1 MTRKR
6 FVKLMMADG
15 YSRNDALEI
24 AQRVQ
29 GGGSYHQT
37 YLALHAIKQLPNL
50 QDSIHQAAETCGR
63 ILRAF
68 ADALGAF
75 ARTFRES
82 MEAYRKKEGSDNGVS
97 KG

>member
-24 AQRVQ
+24 ARRVQ
-29 GGGSYHQT
+29 GDGSYAQT
-37 YLALHAIKQLPNL
+37 YTALHLLKTTPSL
-50 QDSIHQAAETCGR
+50 QETVDRLVEHCTCAM
-63 ILRAF
+63 RAF
-68 ADALGAF
+68 VDALGAF
-75 ARTFRES
+75 TQTFRER
-82 MEAYRKKEGSDNGVS
+82 MESYSKKEGSDDGVS